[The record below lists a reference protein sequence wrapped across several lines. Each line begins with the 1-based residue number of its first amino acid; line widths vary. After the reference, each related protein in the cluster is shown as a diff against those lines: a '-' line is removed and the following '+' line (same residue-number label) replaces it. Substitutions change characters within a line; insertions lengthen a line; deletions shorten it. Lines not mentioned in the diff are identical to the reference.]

1 MKEVFDMLAG
11 HNEKW
16 LKDKT
21 IYLTRFGSNA
31 YGTSTPESDLDVRGV
46 CIAPIKEFRLGI
58 LNNCEQ
64 FIFSDPIDLT
74 VFEITKFVK
83 LCLNNNPSCLEI
95 LFTDESDHLFI
106 NDDGIKLLDIREL
119 FLSKK
124 ARFTLGGYC
133 FQQIK
138 RLKLHKSWIMRGEI
152 PKPKREDF
160 GLPEHNKLLPQEQ
173 MLEIEGAIRKIIE
186 DWTIDTTGMSNDN
199 VIKFQNELQDILTE
213 LKINSDE
220 MDMYAA
226 RYLGLG
232 DNLMEQFKKERQYK
246 SVLRDYQ
253 NWQNWKKNRNPV
265 RAAMEEKFG
274 YDGKFALH
282 IVRLLQQ
289 CEDLLKTGKMIVK
302 RPNAEELL
310 SIRNGAWT
318 FDQLMEFAD
327 KKDKELDIL
336 YKTSILRKEP
346 ERVKINEWLINLLND
361 KL

>member
-1 MKEVFDMLAG
+1 MQEVFDMLAG
-11 HNEKW
+11 HNDKW
-16 LKDKT
+16 LKDNT

-31 YGTSTPESDLDVRGV
+31 YGTATPTSDLDIRGV
-46 CIAPIKEFRLGI
+46 SIPPIKEYGLG
-58 LNNCEQ
+58 LLKNFEQ
-64 FIFSDPIDLT
+64 AIFSEPIDLT
-74 VFEITKFVK
+74 VFGITKFVK
-83 LCLNNNPSCLEI
+83 LAMENNPSVLEI
-95 LFTDESDHLFI
+95 LFTDESDHI
-106 NDDGIKLLDIREL
+106 YKNEDGQKLLDIKDL

-124 ARFTLGGYC
+124 ARYTMGGYAY
-133 FQQIK
+133 QQIK

-152 PKPKREDF
+152 PKPERKDF
-160 GLPEHNKLLPQEQ
+160 GLPEHNKLLPPAQ

-186 DWTIDTTGMSNDN
+186 DWTIDTTGMSSDN
-199 VIKFQNELQDILTE
+199 VIKFKNELHQTLLD

-220 MDMYAA
+220 MDVYAA

-253 NWQNWKKNRNPV
+253 NWQNWKKNRNKE
-265 RAAMEEKFG
+265 RAASEEKLG
-274 YDGKFALH
+274 YDGKFAIH
-282 IVRLLQQ
+282 VVRLYEQ

-327 KKDKELDIL
+327 NKDKELDEL
-336 YKTSILRKEP
+336 YKISTLRREP
-346 ERVKINEWLINLLND
+346 ERVKINEWLINLLSERI
-361 KL
+361 